1 MKQVS
6 NMDKE
11 YIKKWLKAALIRALK
26 TFGQSAAAAIG
37 TGAVGITDMDLLGI
51 LSIGAGGALLS
62 FLTSLAGL
70 PEVEV
75 EEASE
80 YPSSQSLMDSLKD
93 LNKEDDISG

>member
-37 TGAVGITDMDLLGI
+37 TGAIGITDMDLLGI

-70 PEVEV
+70 PEVE
-75 EEASE
+75 EESE